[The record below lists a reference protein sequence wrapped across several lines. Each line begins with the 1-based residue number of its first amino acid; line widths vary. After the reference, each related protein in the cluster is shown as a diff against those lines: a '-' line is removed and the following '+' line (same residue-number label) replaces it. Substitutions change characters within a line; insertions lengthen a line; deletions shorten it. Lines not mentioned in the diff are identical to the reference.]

1 MKKLTLLFLILV
13 ATVANAQIK
22 RVETAKREEI
32 GKIAPMGS
40 MSMILEQQG
49 NTYIITYRDVKYT
62 SIDALKSFTFEETG
76 TDLDNLYNMIMDGFE
91 NTPES
96 DIKIELP
103 NDTIWLHFE
112 KAMGIVNFQFIHAE
126 SKLEIYGYSQFLN
139 KKQVTKLF
147 GKKKKK

>member
-103 NDTIWLHFE
+103 NDTIWL
-112 KAMGIVNFQFIHAE
+112 
-126 SKLEIYGYSQFLN
+126 LN
-139 KKQVTKLF
+139 SVL
-147 GKKKKK
+147 